1 VKAPASV
8 SRAKSNRDA
17 PMSAFIVSDDDID
30 LSDRESLSDDESD
43 DDIEYHDC
51 ASPLQ
56 LIPSIS
62 NKENRPIVTA
72 PEDSDKVS
80 RKPKCAVKSNSDTA
94 LADLNTFLKPGIV
107 ELLLDLSPVFFPL
120 FCYVNILHNL

>member
-8 SRAKSNRDA
+8 SRAKLNRDA
-17 PMSAFIVSDDDID
+17 PMNDFIVSDDDID

-62 NKENRPIVTA
+62 NKENLPIVTA
-72 PEDSDKVS
+72 SEDSDKVS
-80 RKPKCAVKSNSDTA
+80 QKPKCAVKSNSDTA
-94 LADLNTFLKPGIV
+94 DLNTLLKPGIV